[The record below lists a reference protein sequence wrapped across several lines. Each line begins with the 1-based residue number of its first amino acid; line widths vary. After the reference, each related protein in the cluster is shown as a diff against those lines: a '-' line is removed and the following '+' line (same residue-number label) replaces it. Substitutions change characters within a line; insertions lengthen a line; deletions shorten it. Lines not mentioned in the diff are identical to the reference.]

1 MGAYRWLWEG
11 DPQRAH
17 RVTEHTWDSEAYFT
31 EAPMWFQTDKTE
43 LNPEQPE
50 SVLLT
55 IALSEVIRTDP
66 GILHISKEE
75 EKQRRSRN
83 YSL

>member
-1 MGAYRWLWEG
+1 
-11 DPQRAH
+11 
-17 RVTEHTWDSEAYFT
+17 
-31 EAPMWFQTDKTE
+31 MWFQTDKTE

-50 SVLLT
+50 PALLT